1 MLKWEN
7 EATQMPAVVHYNF
20 EGNKKIVKVGF
31 DVAEDIRF
39 SDEPNVIKSLKRV
52 VGRKFSD
59 PEVRKFEQD
68 NPKV

>member
-1 MLKWEN
+1 
-7 EATQMPAVVHYNF
+7 MPAVVHYNF

-59 PEVRKFEQD
+59 PEVRKFE
-68 NPKV
+68 